1 MAARASTVA
10 GAMPPVYEARNS
22 ARASEKW
29 AVFFGL
35 ATLLLPPYFAIQY
48 HELFPAR
55 VMPQLALDR
64 SLPLVQPAVY
74 VYMSAYLLSLLPLL
88 LVRDVWTMR
97 RMAFGFG
104 WIACI
109 SSVLFF
115 FWPTAIP
122 PLPAS
127 SDASNPLLRWV
138 VAVDTARNACPSL
151 HASLAIYAALCCAR
165 LLRARWQRTAVWAWA
180 TAILASTLLTKKHVA
195 LDLLAGAAL
204 GFIAYASLFL
214 AERSNA
220 SGSEALDAT
229 LAARAAVLRGREAEL
244 AALTTLNWRKRL
256 REFICF
262 SAIAAGGVSF
272 TLVARAGRWPF
283 PMRSFALLA
292 GVALT
297 AIALNAF
304 VLLMHEGMHG
314 ILFAR
319 GGWNWAGSVVLGSA
333 FLMSFTAYRV
343 MHTRHHKYLGD
354 PRDPDDYHNYVR
366 HPAFVWALHFL
377 RLTIGSLLYLALIPF
392 LALRHGTPR
401 ERSRILAE
409 YALLLAIYSA
419 VLRLVPLATLAIA
432 WFLPLLVV
440 GTLTA
445 MRGFTQHGITDAA
458 DPYIASRTILPHRAV
473 RFLLLN
479 ENFHLEHHLFPEV
492 PSYHLPALHQLIWPT
507 LPRAVS
513 DRGYL
518 RFLAKFLRAT
528 PRMDASPIGFE
539 QRAVGIKGGA

>member
-1 MAARASTVA
+1 MAARVRSDT
-10 GAMPPVYEARNS
+10 GAMPAAYEPSNA

-29 AVFFGL
+29 AIFFGL
-35 ATLLLPPYFAIQY
+35 ATLLLAPYFAIQY
-48 HELFPAR
+48 HEIFSVR
-55 VMPQLALDR
+55 TMPVLALDR
-64 SLPLVQPAVY
+64 LLPLVQPAVY
-74 VYMSAYLLSLLPLL
+74 IYLSAYLLSLLPLL
-88 LVRDVWTMR
+88 LVRDAQTMR

-104 WIACI
+104 WIACV

-115 FWPTAIP
+115 FWPTAIQ
-122 PLPAS
+122 PLLAS
-127 SDASNPLLRWV
+127 NDASNPLLRWV
-138 VAVDTARNACPSL
+138 LAVDSTRNACPSL
-151 HASLAIYAALCCAR
+151 HVSLAIYSALCSER
-165 LLRARWQRTAVWAWA
+165 LLRARWQRAAVWTWA
-180 TAILASTLLTKKHVA
+180 AAILVSTLLAKKHLA

-204 GFIAYASLFL
+204 GWAAYAALFF
-214 AERSNA
+214 AQRSERS
-220 SGSEALDAT
+220 GSDALDAT
-229 LAARAAVLRGREAEL
+229 LAARAAVTRGKEEEL
-244 AALTTLNWRKRL
+244 AALAAQDWRKRAMEL
-256 REFICF
+256 ASFA
-262 SAIAAGGVSF
+262 AIAAGGIGL
-272 TLVARAGRWPF
+272 TLMARRYGWPL
-283 PMRSFALLA
+283 PVRASALLFGIA
-292 GVALT
+292 AT

-319 GGWNWAGSVVLGSA
+319 RGWNWAGSVLLGST

-354 PRDPDDYHNYVR
+354 PRDPDDYHNYAR
-366 HPAFVWALHFL
+366 NPALIWALHFL

-392 LALRHGTPR
+392 LALRHGKAG
-401 ERSRILAE
+401 ERRRILAE

-419 VLRLVPLATLAIA
+419 MLRFVPLATLVVI
-432 WFLPLLVV
+432 WLTPLLIV

-445 MRGFTQHGITDAA
+445 IRGFTQHGITDAA
-458 DPYIASRTILPHRAV
+458 DPYIASRTILPHPAV

-492 PSYHLPALHQLIWPT
+492 PSYNLLALHRLIWPA

-528 PRMDASPIGFE
+528 PRMDASPIGLE
-539 QRAVGIKGGA
+539 QRATATKNT